1 MIPTFHPSSRSK
13 LLMEASSKNLKG
25 GSFGE
30 QRSLDLVGGFVVS
43 ETVHRKGQMLA
54 RHAHERTSINFVLEG
69 SYAETFR
76 GTSHSYQPDTMVIK
90 PAGEA
95 HANHFREVGARCLLI
110 ELTPARTAS
119 LQACFDSARAPSSR
133 VTPALKPVALRI
145 IRELRAPDVF
155 SRLAVEAHILE
166 LLVETAR
173 AYERTDAGSAPRWL
187 REVVTRL
194 RDDNAL
200 PQLSDLAVE
209 AGVHP
214 AHLTRAFRKHF
225 HTTPGDYARRARLAR
240 AIALLTSTNRPIGEI
255 ALQAGFFDQSHFT
268 RCVRQ
273 ATGMS
278 PGELRNALK

>member
-1 MIPTFHPSSRSK
+1 MEVSK
-13 LLMEASSKNLKG
+13 ALKG

-54 RHAHERTSINFVLEG
+54 RHAHERASVNFVLG
-69 SYAETFR
+69 GAYSETFR
-76 GTSHSYQPDTMVIK
+76 GTSHSYEPDTIVIK
-90 PAGEA
+90 PAGEQ

-145 IRELRAPDVF
+145 VRELRAPDTY
-155 SRLAVEAHILE
+155 SRLAIEAHILE

-173 AYERTDAGSAPRWL
+173 AYERTDAGNAPPWL
-187 REVVTRL
+187 RAVVERL
-194 RDDNAL
+194 RDDSNL
-200 PQLSDLAVE
+200 PQLSELAVE

-214 AHLTRAFRKHF
+214 AHLTRSFRKHF
-225 HTTPGDYARRARLAR
+225 HSTPGEYARRVRLDR
-240 AIALLTSTNRPIGEI
+240 AIELLTSTDQPIGRI

-278 PGELRNALK
+278 PGALRSALR

>member
-1 MIPTFHPSSRSK
+1 MEVSR
-13 LLMEASSKNLKG
+13 NLKG

-54 RHAHERTSINFVLEG
+54 RHAHERASINFVLG
-69 SYAETFR
+69 GAYSETFR
-76 GTSHSYQPDTMVIK
+76 GSSHAYTPDTIVIK
-90 PAGEA
+90 PAGEE

-145 IRELRAPDVF
+145 VRELRAPDSF

-173 AYERTDAGSAPRWL
+173 AYERTDAGHAPRWL
-187 REVVTRL
+187 QNVVARL
-194 RDDNAL
+194 RDDTAL
-200 PQLSDLAVE
+200 PQLSELAVD

-225 HTTPGDYARRARLAR
+225 HSTPGEYARRARLER
-240 AIALLTSTNRPIGEI
+240 AIALLTSTEEPIGHI
-255 ALQAGFFDQSHFT
+255 AVRAGFFDQSHFT
-268 RCVRQ
+268 RCVKQ

-278 PGELRNALK
+278 PGELRGALK